1 MNDRRSILGRT
12 LMNALLPLVMVVGL
26 QIGALLEGPI
36 LTETI
41 LAMPGIGRLAVDGN
55 FARDLPI
62 VQGVVLILALV
73 RAASKLLADLICM
86 RLDTRIAYVTDWPG
100 TCAAWHRDAGGP
112 PCTNGG
118 GWPWT

>member
-1 MNDRRSILGRT
+1 MH
-12 LMNALLPLVMVVGL
+12 ALLPLVMVVGL

-73 RAASKLLADLICM
+73 RAASILLAGLICM

-112 PCTNGG
+112 PCIN
-118 GWPWT
+118 